1 MIISTV
7 SVYVVS
13 TIKLPKFLLNLLIT
27 VLSRTKN
34 YMIIIYCQELNTATS
49 VQIKHHIYFDILQV

>member
-34 YMIIIYCQELNTATS
+34 YMIIIRLYS
-49 VQIKHHIYFDILQV
+49 VKI